1 MICFYHA
8 DNDGK
13 CAGFWVN
20 KCGLIDKHGKTFF
33 KIDYGIDFPFEKIHE
48 NEIVYIV
55 DYSIPTEQMDKLLEI
70 TPNVIWIDHHKS
82 AIEKY
87 ANYDKEIAG
96 LRYDGIAGCML
107 TYIYFFLMTDSRT
120 GEVINEFDPTFAETA
135 PMFTKLVADYDIWA
149 FKYGNNTRKFEKGI
163 TLYPREPEDRIWFDL
178 LTEESVLK
186 SDDNGFHIYPRLNAI
201 YNQGETIIEYRKSL
215 MKDYCDKKGFETT
228 LNGYKCYAVNMAL
241 MGTDDFVIP
250 NVDDYDLLV
259 SFSFDGKVWS
269 YSLRSEKIDC
279 AELAAKYGGGGHK
292 GAAGCSSEKLI
303 FGED

>member
-1 MICFYHA
+1 
-8 DNDGK
+8 
-13 CAGFWVN
+13 
-20 KCGLIDKHGKTFF
+20 
-33 KIDYGIDFPFEKIHE
+33 
-48 NEIVYIV
+48 
-55 DYSIPTEQMDKLLEI
+55 
-70 TPNVIWIDHHKS
+70 
-82 AIEKY
+82 
-87 ANYDKEIAG
+87 
-96 LRYDGIAGCML
+96 
-107 TYIYFFLMTDSRT
+107 
-120 GEVINEFDPTFAETA
+120 
-135 PMFTKLVADYDIWA
+135 
-149 FKYGNNTRKFEKGI
+149 
-163 TLYPREPEDRIWFDL
+163 
-178 LTEESVLK
+178 
-186 SDDNGFHIYPRLNAI
+186 
-201 YNQGETIIEYRKSL
+201 